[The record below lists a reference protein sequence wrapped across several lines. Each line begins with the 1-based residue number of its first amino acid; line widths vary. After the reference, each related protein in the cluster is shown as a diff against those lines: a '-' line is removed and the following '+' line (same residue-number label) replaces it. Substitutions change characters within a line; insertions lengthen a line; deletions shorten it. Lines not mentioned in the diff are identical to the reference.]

1 MAHHH
6 HHGCSC
12 GCQHP
17 QSTTPV
23 AVNGTVI
30 QIRGLIELLMPI
42 AEAATPLEGLDYG
55 AIISE
60 LRCINPDADIS
71 DDTLQTAIMEEYASM
86 LPDEDK

>member
-1 MAHHH
+1 
-6 HHGCSC
+6 
-12 GCQHP
+12 
-17 QSTTPV
+17 
-23 AVNGTVI
+23 
-30 QIRGLIELLMPI
+30 MPI

-60 LRCINPDADIS
+60 LHCINPDADIS

>member
-1 MAHHH
+1 
-6 HHGCSC
+6 
-12 GCQHP
+12 
-17 QSTTPV
+17 
-23 AVNGTVI
+23 
-30 QIRGLIELLMPI
+30 MPI

-71 DDTLQTAIMEEYASM
+71 DDTLQTAIMDEYASM